1 MIAERTDGFWKDALA
16 EGKTY
21 CLRTA
26 TNDYFFTPAE
36 YKKLAIDMLSLFSDH
51 QQLRIIPI
59 SILIARGGYSFSKVH
74 PVEGTRRGGKQ

>member
-1 MIAERTDGFWKDALA
+1 MMIAEHTDGFWKGAIS

-36 YKKLAIDMLSLFSDH
+36 YKKLALNMLQLVDH
-51 QQLRIIPI
+51 Y
-59 SILIARGGYSFSKVH
+59 RGWGIVK
-74 PVEGTRRGGKQ
+74 EKNQGRKGNQ

>member
-1 MIAERTDGFWKDALA
+1 MIAERTDGFWKGALA

-36 YKKLAIDMLSLFSDH
+36 YKKLALNMLSLLAEEDIRLGRF
-51 QQLRIIPI
+51 LT
-59 SILIARGGYSFSKVH
+59 SKIYTGQ
-74 PVEGTRRGGKQ
+74 EENNDE

>member
-1 MIAERTDGFWKDALA
+1 MIAERTDGFWKGALA

-36 YKKLAIDMLSLFSDH
+36 YKKLAIDMLQLVDH
-51 QQLRIIPI
+51 YRGNLLKRIKAADREI
-59 SILIARGGYSFSKVH
+59 Y
-74 PVEGTRRGGKQ
+74 KQCRKGNR

>member
-1 MIAERTDGFWKDALA
+1 MMAERTDGFWKGALE

-36 YKKLAIDMLSLFSDH
+36 YKKLAIDMLSLLAEEESDVIE
-51 QQLRIIPI
+51 L
-59 SILIARGGYSFSKVH
+59 SID
-74 PVEGTRRGGKQ
+74 EEE

>member
-1 MIAERTDGFWKDALA
+1 MIAERTDGFWKGAIS

-36 YKKLAIDMLSLFSDH
+36 YKKLALNMLSLLAEEESDVIE
-51 QQLRIIPI
+51 L
-59 SILIARGGYSFSKVH
+59 SID
-74 PVEGTRRGGKQ
+74 EEE

>member
-1 MIAERTDGFWKDALA
+1 MIAEHTDGFWKGAIS

-36 YKKLAIDMLSLFSDH
+36 YKKLAIDMLSLLAEEESDVIE
-51 QQLRIIPI
+51 L
-59 SILIARGGYSFSKVH
+59 SIDE
-74 PVEGTRRGGKQ
+74 EGNNDE